1 MILLLDNYDSF
12 TYNLVDYFKQLNV
25 EVEVR
30 RNDES
35 FQNVTSQK
43 YSGVVFSPGPEKPE
57 TAGRLLD
64 FTNHYLGKIPVL
76 GICLGHQA
84 IGVLKGSELIK
95 AKKPMHGKVSTISTT
110 QAGVFENLP
119 GQFNVVRYHSLVL
132 KNVPA
137 QFSIS
142 AQSKE
147 GEIMAIESPQ
157 LKAVGIQFH
166 PEAILTEY
174 GLEMLR
180 NWVSFY
186 NIV

>member
-1 MILLLDNYDSF
+1 
-12 TYNLVDYFKQLNV
+12 
-25 EVEVR
+25 
-30 RNDES
+30 
-35 FQNVTSQK
+35 
-43 YSGVVFSPGPEKPE
+43 
-57 TAGRLLD
+57 
-64 FTNHYLGKIPVL
+64 
-76 GICLGHQA
+76 
-84 IGVLKGSELIK
+84 
-95 AKKPMHGKVSTISTT
+95 MHGKISSILTT
-110 QAGVFENLP
+110 QTGVFENLP
-119 GQFNVVRYHSLVL
+119 GQFNVVRYHSLIL

-142 AQSKE
+142 AQTAE